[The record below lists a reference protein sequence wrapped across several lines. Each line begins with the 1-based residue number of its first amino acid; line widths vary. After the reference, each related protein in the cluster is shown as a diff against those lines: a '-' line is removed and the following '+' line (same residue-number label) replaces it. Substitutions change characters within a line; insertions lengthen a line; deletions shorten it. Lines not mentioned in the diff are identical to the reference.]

1 MGMLTPKQLVLP
13 AILLTHVLK
22 TVTLDTS
29 CEECGLEEGWAVV
42 LSLLP
47 EDCSPGSSE
56 IGSGPSP
63 ASLEEGNRSS

>member
-1 MGMLTPKQLVLP
+1 MGVLTPKQLVLP
-13 AILLTHVLK
+13 DILLTRMLK
-22 TVTLDTS
+22 TVTLDTWARG
-29 CEECGLEEGWAVV
+29 GLEEGWAVV

-63 ASLEEGNRSS
+63 ASLEEGSRSS